1 MNLETQRL
9 LVRSIQLSDEKP
21 FIEMASDGSL
31 TEIFGDCSE
40 CGKWMGDFIKEAIQ
54 LDSENNPDRIS
65 GLCHRRKGQPDGRW
79 FRWHFFL

>member
-54 LDSENNPDRIS
+54 LDSENNPDREYLAYVIRS
-65 GLCHRRKGQPDGRW
+65 EERRVGKEC
-79 FRWHFFL
+79 